1 MLTYCVNIVFVNASL
16 DSNSFFKSWT
26 DLKKYIV
33 EYRIIVFLIKRQ
45 RFRLNGEEESCYLIH
60 FVPPILNYWQQNCA
74 RTSYRRFLAWQ
85 DPLTWRESFK
95 SEDEA
100 ETVNQ
105 KQSIKARWNL
115 KPDGMS
121 EFFNLDKK
129 YDALRP
135 VMINTCFYLVLV
147 SRSNRVRAFDCKV
160 RSLRVQSQLFPIGF
174 LGYKFAW
181 KNWDLKLFTVR
192 RHCTKIEKLCLRC
205 CLRIEIAV
213 F

>member
-1 MLTYCVNIVFVNASL
+1 M
-16 DSNSFFKSWT
+16 
-26 DLKKYIV
+26 
-33 EYRIIVFLIKRQ
+33 
-45 RFRLNGEEESCYLIH
+45 
-60 FVPPILNYWQQNCA
+60 
-74 RTSYRRFLAWQ
+74 
-85 DPLTWRESFK
+85 TWRESFK

-129 YDALRP
+129 SDALRP

-181 KNWDLKLFTVR
+181 KNWDLKLFSVR
-192 RHCTKIEKLCLRC
+192 RHCTKIEKIVFAVLPTHRNCSILRSLSTHAITDLNVHSLGRIKKPYLCKAVLSWCFKIAINVLRREANLGSFISSSPRSLLFHSC
-205 CLRIEIAV
+205 SRFSLYRYVLKCLVR
-213 F
+213 